1 MRKLFTFISL
11 LAAAP
16 LFAQTVTTQSAPV
29 RDNAQTAVLQ
39 TADQGMFRSTPA
51 NMPLKGG
58 GLQDY
63 IRYEQPAGVDH
74 NRLLRNGFAFRNTQS
89 GVQADTYEYAVG
101 RYVEGDD
108 GCIYIYEPFNTLST
122 LSWLKLDKVSDGY
135 YVAHTPQPIYENNGQ
150 VYYASWYKM
159 ARLDESTYGWIPDT
173 VNGQPDGDIYFTLEN
188 GVLAMEEEEHF
199 EDTRYPAHM
208 LCLTNGLGEW
218 VGYSDGFTR
227 MEPFNEKAA
236 QLPDG
241 VKPQVFSL
249 ETSKMNSVTQEISTV
264 RQMTLAAAVGNDF
277 YVQNPGDTTA
287 WMKGEIKDGKVV
299 FQPQYAG
306 ADELQCYHFWMK
318 PASYS
323 IVSETSEYSGVTFYN
338 RSYEEQAEMSFAY
351 DPTNMTLTSDEG
363 TSMLLSVRPNE
374 IFFLHNYDDPVYKRF
389 VEQESTPIPPV
400 LRDWWGIEE
409 NGGSG
414 LVQFDLIPKGMQN
427 ESLNSNKLYYR
438 LYLNDEN
445 TIYTFSPVVYEGLEK
460 DMKEVPYSF
469 SDGYYFFSNNDTKA
483 FFYYFDE
490 QQYERL
496 GLQSVY
502 YGGDVEH
509 GSDIVWIK
517 ATDIVGIESAG
528 VTENCESAEYFDLQ
542 GRRLSQPVKG
552 GVTLVRQGGKVSK
565 RIIR

>member
-1 MRKLFTFISL
+1 
-11 LAAAP
+11 
-16 LFAQTVTTQSAPV
+16 
-29 RDNAQTAVLQ
+29 
-39 TADQGMFRSTPA
+39 
-51 NMPLKGG
+51 
-58 GLQDY
+58 
-63 IRYEQPAGVDH
+63 
-74 NRLLRNGFAFRNTQS
+74 
-89 GVQADTYEYAVG
+89 
-101 RYVEGDD
+101 
-108 GCIYIYEPFNTLST
+108 
-122 LSWLKLDKVSDGY
+122 
-135 YVAHTPQPIYENNGQ
+135 
-150 VYYASWYKM
+150 
-159 ARLDESTYGWIPDT
+159 
-173 VNGQPDGDIYFTLEN
+173 
-188 GVLAMEEEEHF
+188 
-199 EDTRYPAHM
+199 
-208 LCLTNGLGEW
+208 
-218 VGYSDGFTR
+218 
-227 MEPFNEKAA
+227 
-236 QLPDG
+236 
-241 VKPQVFSL
+241 
-249 ETSKMNSVTQEISTV
+249 MNSVTQEISTV

-277 YVQNPGDTTA
+277 YVQNPGDTTS

-323 IVSETSEYSGVTFYN
+323 IVTETSEYSGVTFYN
-338 RSYEEQAEMSFAY
+338 RSYEEQTEMSFAY
-351 DPTNMTLTSDEG
+351 DPTSMTLTSDEG

-374 IFFLHNYDDPVYKRF
+374 IYFLHNYDDPVYKRF

-400 LRDWWGIEE
+400 LRDWWGLED

-427 ESLNSNKLYYR
+427 ESLNTNKLYYR

-460 DMKEVPYSF
+460 DMKEVPYGF

-490 QQYERL
+490 QQYDRL

-552 GVTLVRQGGKVSK
+552 GVTIVRQGGKVSK